1 MVSRAE
7 RTEHIAQA
15 FEDAFRQYIDRK
27 GGDGI
32 TFFPP
37 PASFDVWEDEA
48 QYRACTR
55 VSFSSGYR
63 VDLSFTAFEFSARD
77 FSFVSAPAVLALW
90 SSAYAKHVNQNFRAD
105 IREMRR
111 CADRAH
117 SEAVAPVLD
126 ITAPSAAAAIRSY
139 PLSPSHVSRLSD
151 LGTAFHR
158 ERGDASAWSWRP
170 DQDVF
175 TRLHPT
181 PAALMLALLHHEGRR
196 NPYLRMACDTAKR
209 AIDLAHITPQTANW
223 AETIRAMFAQV
234 FPAPDLEQETA
245 MNIALADPYFCDWGG
260 GPGQPRRQENAA
272 RDRQE
277 WRAQYEQRWNMAA
290 VYQRRDPVA
299 AQRDL
304 LRNLARDLDA
314 QMQQQA
320 LAALMGGQ
328 LPLTPGELQG
338 GLSDAH
344 LRAMEE
350 AATYGMGFVNN
361 GPECTGHIA
370 REQLM
375 RFPLF
380 YGAARVRETAA
391 EARAEKLLRENLSDS
406 QLLRLDANGCFD
418 VVGGS
423 SGKTYRITRGRQM
436 NVYQL
441 DKNGR
446 RVRGLCFVPEGNL
459 VSGDVMLIQ
468 KLSLEINETKA
479 VATANVF

>member
-1 MVSRAE
+1 MASRAE
-7 RTEHIAQA
+7 KTEHIAQA

-48 QYRACTR
+48 QYRVCTR
-55 VSFSSGYR
+55 VSFASGER

-77 FSFVSAPAVLALW
+77 FAFVSAPAILALW
-90 SSAYAKHVNQNFRAD
+90 SSAYAKHVNQDFRAD

-111 CADRAH
+111 CAERAH
-117 SEAVAPVLD
+117 SEAVLPSSD
-126 ITAPSAAAAIRSY
+126 IMAPSATAAILSY

-151 LGTAFHR
+151 VGAAFHR

-181 PAALMLALLHHEGRR
+181 PAALMQALLHHEGRR
-196 NPYLRMACDTAKR
+196 NFYLRAACDVAKR
-209 AIDLAHITPQTANW
+209 AIDLAHITPQTASW
-223 AETIRAMFAQV
+223 AETIRAMLAQV
-234 FPAPDLEQETA
+234 FPSPDIEQEAA
-245 MNIALADPYFCDWGG
+245 MGIALADPYFCDWGG

-272 RDRQE
+272 RDRQG
-277 WRAQYEQRWNMAA
+277 WRAQYEQRWDMAA
-290 VYQRRDPVA
+290 AYQRRDPVA
-299 AQRDL
+299 AQQDL
-304 LRNLARDLDA
+304 LRNLARDLNR
-314 QMQQQA
+314 QT

-344 LRAMEE
+344 LRAMED
-350 AATYGMGFVNN
+350 AATYGMGIVNN
-361 GPECTGHIA
+361 GPECTGYIA

-375 RFPLF
+375 RFPSF

-406 QLLRLDANGCFD
+406 QLSQLDANGCFD
-418 VVGGS
+418 VMGGS

-446 RVRGLCFVPEGNL
+446 RVRGLCFMPEGNL
-459 VSGDVMLIQ
+459 VPGDVMLIQ
-468 KLSLEINETKA
+468 KLSLELNESKA
-479 VATANVF
+479 IATANVF